1 MLITMNK
8 LDLKEKLENKL
19 REIASDLGIQRNVF
33 LTESK
38 KHGDLSTNMALGNS
52 NLNPME
58 LATKIISMIDAGE
71 YGIKNMTVAN
81 PGFINFSI
89 GDDYLVSGVN
99 QILHLGSNYGKGNK
113 LGKVNVEFISAN
125 PTGFLHVGHAR
136 NAAVGSTIANI
147 LEFAGYSVNREYY
160 INDAGNQINVLANSL
175 WARYKQI
182 FHLDF
187 QMPEESYKGEDII
200 WGAQKFYQKY
210 KDKYKDCELDT
221 ELIKLVKEEA
231 ISIFM
236 AKIQEDLANFGVKF
250 DTYFSEKSLYEND
263 GAKIKETIKNL
274 KNAYES
280 DGALWLKT
288 TIHGDDKDRV
298 LVKSDGSYTYFL
310 PDIVYHQDKYR
321 RMGKD
326 ATIINVWG
334 ADHSGYV
341 KRMQCAVRDLGLN
354 DNNLVVLCMQLVR
367 LIKNGE
373 EFKMSK
379 RKGTSFFLSEFV
391 KMVGKDSARFL
402 LLDRTLNSKLDFDI
416 DLATSQSNDNP
427 AILVQYANARCHSLI
442 KKASVDTNN
451 LSAISY
457 DKQSDNNLITKL
469 LEFPLVIEKSAD
481 KYATHLLTQY
491 LVKLAK
497 EFNSWYTN
505 SPKLIGSDNEQS
517 QIALVKAVSITIEN
531 GLKLLEVS
539 APTSM

>member
-1 MLITMNK
+1 MNK
-8 LDLKEKLENKL
+8 LDLKEKLESKL
-19 REIASDLGIQRNVF
+19 KEIASSLGITRSVF

-38 KHGDLSTNMALGNS
+38 KHGDLTTNMALGNA
-52 NLNPME
+52 NIKPME
-58 LATKIISMIDAGE
+58 LANKIVSMINLE
-71 YGIKNMTVAN
+71 EFGIKNISVAN

-99 QILHLGSNYGKGNK
+99 QILKLDKNYGKGNK

-147 LEFAGYSVNREYY
+147 LEFAGYSVVREYY

-175 WARYKQI
+175 WSRYKQI
-182 FHLDF
+182 FYPDYS
-187 QMPEESYKGEDII
+187 MPDESYKGEDIV
-200 WGAQKFYQKY
+200 WGAQKFYTKY
-210 KDKYKDCELDT
+210 GDKFKNSELDK
-221 ELIKLVKEEA
+221 ELLELVKNEA

-236 AKIQEDLANFGVKF
+236 SKIQEDLANFGVWF
-250 DTYFSEKSLYEND
+250 DNYFSEKSLYEND
-263 GAKIKETIKNL
+263 EVKIKETIKSL
-274 KNAYES
+274 KNAYEN

-310 PDIVYHQDKYR
+310 PDIVYHQDKYK
-321 RMGKD
+321 RMGTD

-341 KRMQCAVRDLGLN
+341 KRMQCAVKDLGLN
-354 DNNLVVLCMQLVR
+354 EQNLVVLCMQLVR
-367 LIKNGE
+367 LVKNGE

-379 RKGTSFFLSEFV
+379 RKGTSFFLNEFV

-442 KKASVDTNN
+442 RKANIDSNN
-451 LSAISY
+451 LYATSF
-457 DKQSDNNLITKL
+457 DKQSDNSLITTL
-469 LEFPLVIEKSAD
+469 LEFPSVVEKSAD

-505 SPKLIGSDNEQS
+505 SPKLIGSENEIS
-517 QIALVKAVSITIEN
+517 KIALVKAVSITIEN

-539 APTSM
+539 APVSM

>member
-1 MLITMNK
+1 MNK
-8 LDLKEKLENKL
+8 LDLKEKLESKL
-19 REIASDLGIQRNVF
+19 KEIASSLGITRSVF

-38 KHGDLSTNMALGNS
+38 KHGDLTTNMALGNA
-52 NLNPME
+52 NIKPME
-58 LATKIISMIDAGE
+58 LANQIVSMINLE
-71 YGIKNMTVAN
+71 EFGIKNISVAN

-99 QILHLGSNYGKGNK
+99 QILKLGKNYGKGNK
-113 LGKVNVEFISAN
+113 VGKVNVEFISAN

-147 LEFAGYSVNREYY
+147 LEFAGYSVVREYY

-175 WARYKQI
+175 WSRYKQI
-182 FHLDF
+182 FYPDYS
-187 QMPEESYKGEDII
+187 MPEESYKGEDIV
-200 WGAQKFYQKY
+200 WGAQKFYAKY
-210 KDKYKDCELDT
+210 GDKFKNYELDN
-221 ELIKLVKEEA
+221 ELLELVKNEA

-236 AKIQEDLANFGVKF
+236 TKIQEDLANFGVWF
-250 DTYFSEKSLYEND
+250 DNYFSEKSLYEND
-263 GAKIKETIKNL
+263 EVKIKETIKNL
-274 KNAYES
+274 KNAYEN

-310 PDIVYHQDKYR
+310 PDIVYHQDKYK
-321 RMGKD
+321 RMGAD

-341 KRMQCAVRDLGLN
+341 KRMQCAVKDLGLN
-354 DNNLVVLCMQLVR
+354 EQNLVVLCMQLVR
-367 LIKNGE
+367 LVKNGE

-379 RKGTSFFLSEFV
+379 RKGTSFFLNEFV

-416 DLATSQSNDNP
+416 NLATSQNNDNP

-442 KKASVDTNN
+442 RKANIDSNN
-451 LSAISY
+451 LYAISF
-457 DKQSDNNLITKL
+457 DKQSDNSLITTL
-469 LEFPLVIEKSAD
+469 LEFPSVVEKSAD

-505 SPKLIGSDNEQS
+505 SPKLIGSENEIS
-517 QIALVKAVSITIEN
+517 KIALVKAVSITIEN

-539 APTSM
+539 APVSM

>member
-1 MLITMNK
+1 
-8 LDLKEKLENKL
+8 
-19 REIASDLGIQRNVF
+19 
-33 LTESK
+33 
-38 KHGDLSTNMALGNS
+38 
-52 NLNPME
+52 
-58 LATKIISMIDAGE
+58 
-71 YGIKNMTVAN
+71 
-81 PGFINFSI
+81 
-89 GDDYLVSGVN
+89 
-99 QILHLGSNYGKGNK
+99 
-113 LGKVNVEFISAN
+113 
-125 PTGFLHVGHAR
+125 
-136 NAAVGSTIANI
+136 
-147 LEFAGYSVNREYY
+147 
-160 INDAGNQINVLANSL
+160 
-175 WARYKQI
+175 
-182 FHLDF
+182 
-187 QMPEESYKGEDII
+187 MPEESYKGEDII
-200 WGAQKFYQKY
+200 WGAQKFYEKY

-236 AKIQEDLANFGVKF
+236 AKIQDDLANFGVKF

-416 DLATSQSNDNP
+416 DL
-427 AILVQYANARCHSLI
+427 IY
-442 KKASVDTNN
+442 
-451 LSAISY
+451 
-457 DKQSDNNLITKL
+457 
-469 LEFPLVIEKSAD
+469 
-481 KYATHLLTQY
+481 
-491 LVKLAK
+491 
-497 EFNSWYTN
+497 
-505 SPKLIGSDNEQS
+505 
-517 QIALVKAVSITIEN
+517 
-531 GLKLLEVS
+531 
-539 APTSM
+539 

>member
-1 MLITMNK
+1 MNK
-8 LDLKEKLENKL
+8 LDLKEKLESKL
-19 REIASDLGIQRNVF
+19 KEIASSLGITRSVF

-38 KHGDLSTNMALGNS
+38 KHGDLTTNMALGNI
-52 NLNPME
+52 NTKPME
-58 LATKIISMIDAGE
+58 LAQQIVSMIKPE
-71 YGIKNMTVAN
+71 EFGIKNISVAN

-99 QILHLGSNYGKGNK
+99 QILKLGQNYGKGNK
-113 LGKVNVEFISAN
+113 VGKVNVEFISAN

-147 LEFAGYSVNREYY
+147 LEFAGYSVVREYY

-175 WARYKQI
+175 WSRYKQI
-182 FHLDF
+182 FYPDYS
-187 QMPEESYKGEDII
+187 MPEESYKGEDIV
-200 WGAQKFYQKY
+200 WGAQKFYAKY
-210 KDKYKDCELDT
+210 GDKFKNSELDNKLL
-221 ELIKLVKEEA
+221 ELVKNEA

-236 AKIQEDLANFGVKF
+236 AKIQEDLANFGVWF
-250 DTYFSEKSLYEND
+250 DNYFSEKSLYENNEV
-263 GAKIKETIKNL
+263 KIKETIKSL
-274 KNAYES
+274 KNAYEN

-310 PDIVYHQDKYR
+310 PDIVYHQDKYK
-321 RMGKD
+321 RMGSD
-326 ATIINVWG
+326 AKIINVWG

-341 KRMQCAVRDLGLN
+341 KRMQCAVKDLGLN
-354 DNNLVVLCMQLVR
+354 EQNLVVLCMQLVR

-379 RKGTSFFLSEFV
+379 RKGTSFFLNEFV

-442 KKASVDTNN
+442 KKANIESNN
-451 LSAISY
+451 LYAASF
-457 DKQSDNNLITKL
+457 DKQSDNSLITTL
-469 LEFPLVIEKSAD
+469 LEFPSVVEKSAD

-505 SPKLIGSDNEQS
+505 SPKLIGSDNEIS
-517 QIALVKAVSITIEN
+517 KIALVKAVSITIEN

-539 APTSM
+539 APESM